1 MSVDKENKTVN
12 INLRVS
18 EKTKTELTKLADADR
33 RTLSDYIRLQL
44 EALVEKLKKK

>member
-1 MSVDKENKTVN
+1 MDRENKTVN

-18 EKTKTELTKLADADR
+18 EGTKQALLKLAEVER

-44 EALVEKLKKK
+44 ERLAELTKKK